1 MSSVRLRP
9 HVRKVPLPGHEQE
22 GKKKNLVKSN
32 TRSGNHRHTEKVK
45 LRRRRRASPGR
56 TAAASSI
63 LYSTGWTRRPWR

>member
-9 HVRKVPLPGHEQE
+9 HVRKVLLPGHEQE
-22 GKKKNLVKSN
+22 GKKNLVKSN
-32 TRSGNHRHTEKVK
+32 TRSGNHRHTEKVT

-56 TAAASSI
+56 TAAASAI